1 VRDQTDQEHRR
12 ARAKKMRVCGKHSR
26 VDALASVFAFMHTV
40 YDLVPSLAAA
50 LNIGHSQ
57 SHNLSPA
64 AAKLRNR
71 FKDLV
76 GFDRGIIHELGQLW
90 SPCTWDTL
98 W

>member
-1 VRDQTDQEHRR
+1 
-12 ARAKKMRVCGKHSR
+12 MRVCGKHSR

-76 GFDRGIIHELGQLW
+76 GFDRGIIHERGQLW